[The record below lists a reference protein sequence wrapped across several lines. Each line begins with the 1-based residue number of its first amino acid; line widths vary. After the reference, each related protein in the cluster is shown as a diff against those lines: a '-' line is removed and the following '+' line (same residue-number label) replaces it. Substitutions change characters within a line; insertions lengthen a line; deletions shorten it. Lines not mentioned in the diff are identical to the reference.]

1 MKEEIAMKKIYNAPE
16 ADLLCFRPVE
26 DLAIDFGT
34 LIENTNNGTDS
45 GSEAAASFTLGDIKI
60 NAK

>member
-1 MKEEIAMKKIYNAPE
+1 MKEEIAMKKIYNTPE

-34 LIENTNNGTDS
+34 LIGGEGNYDDKWKTPTS
-45 GSEAAASFTLGDIKI
+45 VAPGDIKI